1 MRHVKNRDAS
11 LPIPAVFDD
20 RERNCLPEII
30 TQGHESRLVRLMS
43 FIPGTPLDQVSSSRT
58 QRESIGEILACL
70 RRNEAQAISE
80 LVTALDLIADEHGR
94 GNKTLQMLQLE
105 AKKQV
110 VA

>member
-1 MRHVKNRDAS
+1 M
-11 LPIPAVFDD
+11 
-20 RERNCLPEII
+20 
-30 TQGHESRLVRLMS
+30 ESPG
-43 FIPGTPLDQVSSSRT
+43 IPGRFTYARVRCRHPLARASQHYRHYSVVQID
-58 QRESIGEILACL
+58 
-70 RRNEAQAISE
+70 E